1 MKVLTILL
9 EKEFRQVFRNPVVLR
24 MMFMMPI
31 VQLVVLPLAAD
42 YEVKNVKIAIVD
54 YDHSTYSQKL
64 TNKIVASSYFQLVD
78 YTDSYD
84 EALKRVENDEA
95 DLVLQIPASF
105 EKELVREDKST
116 LFLALNAINGV

>member
-31 VQLVVLPLAAD
+31 VQLVVLPLAPD
-42 YEVKNVKIAIVD
+42 YEVKNVKICIVD

-64 TNKIVASSYFQLVD
+64 SNKIVASNYFQLVD
-78 YTDSYD
+78 YTDSYTK
-84 EALKRVENDEA
+84 ALDHVENDEA
-95 DLVLQIPASF
+95 DLVLQIPTNF
-105 EKELVREDKST
+105 EKDLVKEDKST
-116 LFLALNAINGV
+116 LF